1 MLKVSI
7 TSRRGRPRTLYGT
20 INIDYLMMISLIK
33 QKHRLMLISKGD
45 MYAFIK
51 KHIDAEYENKHTKR
65 EMVSVL
71 ERYLTVE
78 TIKIYIREFDVFGI
92 CKKDL
97 LKILNIRRSSMISA
111 LEVNGITFKNIQY
124 HTNTISKGRYHL
136 FNPDD
141 VLRLNGYQ
149 PQ

>member
-1 MLKVSI
+1 MLKVNI

-20 INIDYLMMISLIK
+20 INIDYQMMIAVIK

-51 KHIDAEYENKHTKR
+51 KHIDADYEDKHTKR
-65 EMVSVL
+65 EMVSEL
-71 ERYLTVE
+71 ERYLNVE
-78 TIKIYIREFDVFGI
+78 TIKIYIREFDLFGI

-97 LKILNIRRSSMISA
+97 MSLLKIRRSSMISA
-111 LEVNGITFKNIQY
+111 LEANGITFKNIQY

-141 VLRLNGYQ
+141 VLKLNGYQ